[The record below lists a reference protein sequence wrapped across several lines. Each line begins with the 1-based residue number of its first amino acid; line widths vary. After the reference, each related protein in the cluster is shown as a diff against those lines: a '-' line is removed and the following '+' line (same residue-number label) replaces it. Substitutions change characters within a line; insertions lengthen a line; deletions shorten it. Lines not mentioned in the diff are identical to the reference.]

1 MPHHQ
6 SLMNALQGAFDA
18 RQPAVRSEALGIL
31 RSAFLAGA
39 PAARPDALDYEGA
52 WHSMRLRRQDAMA
65 SELQMI
71 RALENGE
78 TAEAVCAL
86 ADLARLPVE
95 AVEHA
100 LLGKDAEALL
110 ILGRSEN
117 FAWSTMRLLLDARR
131 RLRCALAQETGAAMA
146 ELEADSLLYDSFPR
160 RLAERALRFIR
171 ASVMA
176 GRAV

>member
-1 MPHHQ
+1 MQCHK
-6 SLMNALQGAFDA
+6 SLMDALRGAFDA
-18 RQPAVRSEALGIL
+18 RQPAAWSEALGIL
-31 RSAFLAGA
+31 RSAFLAGKSTGEQQ
-39 PAARPDALDYEGA
+39 ALDYEGA
-52 WHSMRLRRQDAMA
+52 WRSMRLHRRAAAA

-100 LLGKDAEALL
+100 LLGKSVEALL

-117 FAWSTMRLLLDARR
+117 LAWATMRLLLDARI
-131 RLRCALAQETGAAMA
+131 RLRGAAPEEGRAVA
-146 ELEADSLLYDSFPR
+146 ELEACFLRYDSFPR

-171 ASVMA
+171 ASAVA
-176 GRAV
+176 GRAA